1 MELRS
6 LLGWNVHT
14 AEAINAQAWAKGP
27 ALVTT
32 VYLALYYVLL
42 FSQSFTK
49 LYLFQQAKAKQDDA
63 PSLSSIKYFS
73 QVWYW
78 APAAVDVFLLALV
91 LT

>member
-1 MELRS
+1 MELWS
-6 LLGWNVHT
+6 LLGWNT

-73 QVWYW
+73 QVWWYW
-78 APAAVDVFLLALV
+78 ASAAVDVFLLALV